1 MLGGTLR
8 EGRRAA
14 GLHFRFLSS
23 TVFFVGFSS
32 VASAQVAVIGGPS
45 GSPLALPTVTTQDD
59 LKFVSGLQLA
69 QVGTI
74 GGPGGPSLSAPPV
87 ETGRPSEF
95 ATPGRERTGLPVSDW
110 LIYPTAFG
118 GAFFDTN
125 PAQSSAGKSSFGL
138 RAVPSF
144 LAERADGIHKTSL
157 YGLAD
162 ARYFFASNLGTVGNN
177 DIQAKAGVI
186 EIYQPLEDLV
196 LNGQLDFTRQKDLFA
211 NFGVDHSLTPL
222 NPTGVG
228 LSPTT
233 NPVSYNQLFAN
244 ASVQKN
250 FSDGFVIGNGSV
262 LDIMY
267 DRSSVPSPS
276 PDGKIYTGSLRGG
289 YWIVPVLY
297 GYAEAAADRRDYATH
312 SLSSSGYH
320 VNAGVGSDQVG
331 LFKGEAYV
339 GYQSEIGDSSA
350 FGTVSGVAFGG
361 QLHYYPLP
369 ELTIDTA
376 FGRTIGVSLLANTAG
391 SIGTSTIVTSIVQ
404 QANYQL
410 AQEWSLLG
418 RAGFIH
424 TDYTGNIRQDNAW
437 TIGTTLTYNLTQN
450 LGITLDFQHITLNS
464 NVAFQGFDRD
474 VITLGATYRY

>member
-14 GLHFRFLSS
+14 GVHLRFLSS
-23 TVFFVGFSS
+23 IVFVIGFSS
-32 VASAQVAVIGGPS
+32 AAWGQVAVIGGPF
-45 GSPLALPTVTTQDD
+45 GPPLALPTVTTQDD
-59 LKFVSGLQLA
+59 LKFASGLQLA

-74 GGPGGPSLSAPPV
+74 GGPTGPAITPPPV

-95 ATPGRERTGLPVSDW
+95 AAPGRERTALTIEDW
-110 LIYPTAFG
+110 QIHPTAFG
-118 GAFFDTN
+118 GFFFDTN
-125 PAQSSAGKSSFGL
+125 PAQSSSAKSSFGL

-162 ARYFFASNLGTVGNN
+162 ARYFFSNVSTLGNN
-177 DIQAKAGVI
+177 DIQAKAGVV
-186 EIYQPLEDLV
+186 EIYQPLEDLI
-196 LNGQLDFTRQKDLFA
+196 LNGQFDFTRQKDLFA
-211 NFGVDHSLTPL
+211 LFGIDHNLTPL

-233 NPVSYNQLFAN
+233 NPVSYNQLTAN

-250 FSDGFVIGNGSV
+250 FSDGFVIGSGSV

-297 GYAEAAADRRDYATH
+297 GYAEGAVDRRDYATH
-312 SLSSSGYH
+312 SLRSSGYH
-320 VNAGVGSDQVG
+320 VNAGLGSDQVG

-339 GYQSEIGDSSA
+339 GYQSEIGDSPA

-391 SIGTSTIVTSIVQ
+391 SVGTSTIVTSIVEQ
-404 QANYQL
+404 TTYQL
-410 AQEWSLLG
+410 AQEWNVLG

-424 TDYTGNIRQDNAW
+424 TDYTGNVRQDNAW
-437 TIGTTLTYNLTQN
+437 TAGATVTYNLTQN
-450 LGITLDFQHITLNS
+450 LGITLDFQHITLSS
-464 NVAFQGFDRD
+464 NIPLQSFDRD
-474 VITLGATYRY
+474 VITLGATYKY